1 MQLVIKLSNA
11 FFTKFFVLRI
21 FGILI
26 AMLISLFAIGQNASA
41 SIYAGSNSGWLV
53 VSSHADEQVAIN
65 KANQYA
71 RNNPGTVVFQSSN
84 GYYAVSLGWLGNRQ
98 GKSIVADLKSRG
110 KIPHDSYIHNGK
122 RWSRAIWSA
131 RNQHLS
137 ARAGFIAASRFAASP
152 SVVKPPAPRSPASSQ
167 VTAVAPTAAL
177 VGGLK
182 RSGDGYLSLRQ
193 GPGTSYGEI
202 VRMRKGTSLT
212 ITGKVKSWYR
222 VKLSNGMNGFAYSKY
237 VKIREIEVV
246 GPDPTP
252 EKEVAVIGPEP
263 TPEPEPAPEK
273 EPDTKV
279 VTTPEPEKPKITKA
293 PPSDQKR
300 VALVLGNSKY
310 ENTSALANPK
320 NDADAIG
327 TKLESLGFTV
337 IKGLDLTKSGMEK
350 SIRSFVKELPGA
362 DVALFFYAGHAMQ
375 VDGTNYLIPIDAAL
389 EDSTAIDFETINF
402 SVILNFMNDTNRTS
416 IALLDACR
424 NNPLARNF
432 TRKLGKS
439 RSAFVGRGLAAPS
452 AGAGQLLIGFATS
465 PGEVALDGEGE
476 NSPFTTA
483 LLKHIETPGLEI
495 ELMLKRVK
503 ADVFDETEGTQ
514 SPWNNS
520 ALRKEFYFTK

>member
-1 MQLVIKLSNA
+1 MQFAITSPNY
-11 FFTKFFVLRI
+11 FRRHSCVLKNL
-21 FGILI
+21 GILI
-26 AMLISLFAIGQNASA
+26 AMLIVLFSFNQNASA

-53 VSSHADEQVAIN
+53 ISSHADEQIAIN

-71 RNNPGTVVFQSSN
+71 RNYPSTVVFQSTN
-84 GYYAVSLGWLGNRQ
+84 GYYAVSLGWLANRQ
-98 GKSIVADLKSRG
+98 GKSIVAGLKSRG
-110 KIPHDSYIHNGK
+110 EIPHDSYIHNGK

-131 RNQHLS
+131 RNQHRS
-137 ARAGFIAASRFAASP
+137 ARSGFIAASRFASP
-152 SVVKPPAPRSPASSQ
+152 SIVEPPAPRPPTLPQ
-167 VTAVAPTAAL
+167 ITAITPTAAL
-177 VGGLK
+177 VSGLK
-182 RSGDGYLSLRQ
+182 STGDNYLSLRQ

-202 VRMRKGTSLT
+202 VRMRARTALT
-212 ITGKVKSWYR
+212 ITGKAKSWYR
-222 VKLSNGMNGFAYSKY
+222 VKLSNGMTGFAYSKY
-237 VKIREIEVV
+237 VKIRQVEVV

-252 EKEVAVIGPEP
+252 DREVAVVGPDPITEIGPEI
-263 TPEPEPAPEK
+263 EPEIEKKPE
-273 EPDTKV
+273 
-279 VTTPEPEKPKITKA
+279 ITKA

-310 ENTSALANPK
+310 ENTTALANPK

-327 TKLESLGFTV
+327 TKLEILGFTV

-465 PGEVALDGEGE
+465 PGEVALDGEGD

-503 ADVFDETEGTQ
+503 ADVFDETEGSQ
-514 SPWNNS
+514 SPWNKS